1 VSGHGEGLTH
11 ARAEEWIAKE
21 RVEGLSGAE
30 QELLSTHLSEC
41 VLCAEKANATAE
53 ALRALRT
60 MPVAVPRDLARRTQF
75 RVRLRAR
82 ELQLREPRWRI
93 VWLASAASWL
103 FGAVTAPYVWRGLE
117 WLGTTAVAPKLLWQ
131 MSFGVW
137 WALPAIVAGV
147 ILLIENA
154 GRAPDSML

>member
-1 VSGHGEGLTH
+1 VSGHGEALTH
-11 ARAEEWIAKE
+11 ARAEEWTAKE
-21 RVEGLSGAE
+21 RVEGLSAAE
-30 QELLSTHLSEC
+30 QELLSAHLSEC
-41 VLCAEKANATAE
+41 VPCAEKANATAE

-60 MPVAVPRDLARRTQF
+60 LAVAVPRDLARRTQF
-75 RVRLRAR
+75 RVRLRAQ
-82 ELQLREPRWRI
+82 ELQMREPRWRI

-117 WLGTTAVAPKLLWQ
+117 WLGTTAGAPKLLWQ

>member
-1 VSGHGEGLTH
+1 MSDHGETLTH
-11 ARAEEWIAKE
+11 ALAEEWIAKE
-21 RVEGLSGAE
+21 RVEGLSAAE
-30 QELLSTHLSEC
+30 QELLSVHLSEC
-41 VLCAEKANATAE
+41 VFCAEKANATAQ

-75 RVRLRAR
+75 RVHLRAR

-117 WLGTTAVAPKLLWQ
+117 WLGTTAGAPKLLWQ

>member
-1 VSGHGEGLTH
+1 VSGHGEALTH
-11 ARAEEWIAKE
+11 ARAEEWIVKE
-21 RVEGLSGAE
+21 RVEGLSAAE
-30 QELLSTHLSEC
+30 EELLGAHLSEC

-117 WLGTTAVAPKLLWQ
+117 WLGTTAGAPKLLWQ